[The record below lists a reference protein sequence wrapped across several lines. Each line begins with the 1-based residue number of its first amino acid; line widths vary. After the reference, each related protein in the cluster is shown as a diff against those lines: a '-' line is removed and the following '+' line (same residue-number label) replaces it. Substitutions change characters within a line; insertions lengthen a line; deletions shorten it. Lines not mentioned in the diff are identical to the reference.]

1 MSFSPLP
8 EVHLYHMSAS
18 SIEGFLR
25 TSATLVA
32 ASIPGGAA
40 QHGAY
45 VYALEGL
52 RQKADSGKFARAAPD
67 PIPHREKFK
76 ESPFLGVIVELA
88 ARPRGDDRV
97 AGKVE
102 PRLFPPRLRLY
113 HGVARLGGSA
123 RLGGDYRERPA
134 KLSVE
139 LVEHEVVSVGVGVV
153 EKEHFHLVRFRR
165 AQSLRNE
172 LGAERGTAY
181 AYAKDIF
188 KFPVR
193 ARDFAAV
200 DLFGKTLYLGDVAL
214 NLRLDFGS
222 GRELRQRGANSGRPF
237 CFRRDWRWRRLRARP

>member
-1 MSFSPLP
+1 M
-8 EVHLYHMSAS
+8 
-18 SIEGFLR
+18 
-25 TSATLVA
+25 
-32 ASIPGGAA
+32 
-40 QHGAY
+40 
-45 VYALEGL
+45 
-52 RQKADSGKFARAAPD
+52 
-67 PIPHREKFK
+67 
-76 ESPFLGVIVELA
+76 
-88 ARPRGDDRV
+88 

-102 PRLFPPRLRLY
+102 PRLFPPRLCLY

-139 LVEHEVVSVGVGVV
+139 LVEHEVVSVGIGVI

-222 GRELRQRGANSGRPF
+222 GRELRRAEPIVADHSVFVGIGDGAGFERDHRGE
-237 CFRRDWRWRRLRARP
+237 RLLRGLLHRCQKSVVETDSADVQTEPQIFKPEVVFFIAFPRHNIGLKN